1 MGMSGRTRRD
11 GVIFILLAV
20 GGAAAAVWVAHRFD
34 LQPAGIVTALL
45 PSLGSLYLSWAA
57 FRSDR
62 ADGEADREPPYIA
75 DRLAV
80 AVRGQWEAEA
90 RVRRISDPY
99 PLPVSWHAAHADL
112 AEPWPLLRE
121 MASQWPSG
129 RSCDPSGWAADPDGL
144 AGAGGQIADVFL
156 RRTPTRR
163 LLILGP
169 PGTGKTVLLIRL
181 LLALIGERAEGG
193 AVPVLFP
200 LASWNPTEQPLDAWM
215 AERLARDYAGLG
227 SPAGASHA
235 DQSSHARTLLERGLI
250 LPILDG
256 FDEIPQSLRGQ
267 ALAVINTSLPP
278 GQALVLSSRV
288 AEYRDTL
295 TPATGVPIRLVGAAA
310 VELRPLAAADIA
322 GYLRR
327 DAGGPGAAAA
337 RWEPVISRLGTPAP
351 VAEALTTPLMLFLA
365 RTVYNPRPGE
375 HDATLPD
382 PARLC
387 DRVRFPD
394 SAAVRTHLFD
404 AFLTAAY
411 RPHPR
416 YPCRWSPQRARHAL
430 ACLARLLTHTLGGT
444 TDLAWWQLHRALP
457 PRAAQLAAG
466 AAVGIM
472 AWFTAGVMGRLIA
485 AVVGLDSG
493 WLTGPPAAV
502 VAGLAGG
509 IAGGIGCGLAAGL
522 TGGVAEGLTN
532 ALVTGHAHGLM
543 TTIANGLAY
552 GFAGGV
558 VGALS
563 SRLTARRAGAIRAS
577 QPRWSWDWRGF
588 AVGLVSGGA
597 LLFSFRPVFG
607 PAAASVGALV
617 NAVVYGLAGGAT
629 GALASTL
636 SAGRPHPAPAIR
648 TQWSW
653 DWRGFTVGS
662 VSGPAVGVT
671 HWAVLEIQ
679 ARINDQSAY
688 SYADMLSFVCAYGL
702 AVGLARGLRGK
713 PADLATAVG
722 PAALL
727 AQDRCTFRKL
737 WITVGLAVGSAF
749 LLCYGAAYLLNG
761 GLSYGITRGTA
772 HTEGMALNPAH
783 ILVRGLAYGA
793 TIGFAA
799 ALSQTAWWYY
809 DLARHHLALRRCV
822 PRDLTTFLA
831 DAHERRGVLRQV
843 GAVHQFRHVD
853 LQHHLAMPAPPNEPP
868 AAAPGVPRARSP
880 WFVPTRHRPGP

>member
-11 GVIFILLAV
+11 GVIFLLLAV
-20 GGAAAAVWVAHRFD
+20 GGTAAAVWVAYRLD
-34 LQPAGIVTALL
+34 LQPAGVVTAFL
-45 PSLGSLYLSWAA
+45 PSLGSLYLTWAA
-57 FRSDR
+57 FRAER
-62 ADGEADREPPYIA
+62 AEGEAGREAPQVA
-75 DRLAV
+75 DQLAI

-90 RVRRISDPY
+90 KVRRISDPY
-99 PLPVSWHAAHADL
+99 PLPVSWHAADPDL
-112 AEPWPLLRE
+112 AESWPLLRE

-129 RSCDPSGWAADPDGL
+129 QPSDPSGWADGPAGL
-144 AGAGGQIADVFL
+144 AGAGEQIADVFL

-163 LLILGP
+163 LLVLGQ

-181 LLALIGERAEGG
+181 LLALLGERAEGG

-200 LASWNPTEQPLDAWM
+200 LASWSPTEQSLDAWM

-227 SPAGASHA
+227 GPARGSRA
-235 DQSSHARTLLERGLI
+235 DRSSHARTLLERGLI

-256 FDEIPQSLRGQ
+256 FDEIPQPVRGQ
-267 ALAVINTSLPP
+267 ALAVINASLPP

-288 AEYRDTL
+288 AEYRDAL

-310 VELRPLAAADIA
+310 VELRPLAAADIT
-322 GYLRR
+322 GYIRR
-327 DAGGPGAAAA
+327 DAGGSGTAAA
-337 RWEPVISRLGTPAP
+337 RWDPVIRRLGTPAP
-351 VAEALTTPLMLFLA
+351 VAGALNTPLMLFLA

-382 PARLC
+382 PAQLC
-387 DRVRFPD
+387 DRIRFPD

-416 YPCRWSPQRARHAL
+416 YPCRWSPERARQAH
-430 ACLARLLTHTLGGT
+430 ACLARLLTRTLGGT
-444 TDLAWWQLHRALP
+444 TDLAWWQLHRVLP
-457 PRAAQLAAG
+457 PRAPQLAAG
-466 AAVGIM
+466 AAVGAL

-485 AVVGLDSG
+485 RVAGLDSG
-493 WLTGPPAAV
+493 WLTGPPAGI

-522 TGGVAEGLTN
+522 TAGVAEGLTN
-532 ALVTGHAHGLM
+532 ALATGHSQWLM
-543 TTIANGLAY
+543 TTTANGLAY

-563 SRLTARRAGAIRAS
+563 GRLTARRTGPAPPSR
-577 QPRWSWDWRGF
+577 PRWSWDWRGF
-588 AVGLVSGGA
+588 AVGLASGGA
-597 LLFSFRPVFG
+597 LWFSFRPVFG
-607 PAAASVGALV
+607 PVAAGIGALV
-617 NAVVYGLAGGAT
+617 NAAVYGLAGGAV
-629 GALASTL
+629 GAAASTL

-653 DWRGFTVGS
+653 DWRGFIVGI
-662 VSGPAVGVT
+662 VSGPTVGVT

-679 ARINDQSAY
+679 ARITGEPAY
-688 SYADMLSFVCAYGL
+688 TYSDMLAFVCAYGL

-737 WITVGLAVGSAF
+737 WVTVGLAVGVAF
-749 LLCYGAAYLLNG
+749 LLCYGATYLLNG

-772 HTEGMALNPAH
+772 HAEGLALNPAH

-799 ALSQTAWWYY
+799 ALSQTAWWNYS
-809 DLARHHLALRRCV
+809 LARHCLALHRSL
-822 PRDLTTFLA
+822 PRDLTAFLA

-843 GAVHQFRHVD
+843 GAVHQFRHLD
-853 LQHHLAMPAPPNEPP
+853 LQHHLATPTRPDEPP
-868 AAAPGVPRARSP
+868 AATPGVPRPR
-880 WFVPTRHRPGP
+880 WFGHTRHQPGP